1 MTTYQDLF
9 NNMDPTTID
18 PSTISQQDAL
28 ATLFPGIPSLNSNMI
43 DDWLADELCKS
54 GLIANSLDFLSGSD
68 KQQQDILA
76 MLPYSPPFSP
86 TTSIATSDSPKTP
99 CTVPLFPDIATVK
112 PAATVAILPKVAN
125 ILPRIAPRPTTAPVM
140 VKEEPAPILKRRL
153 TEVSPVVD
161 QDEIALK
168 RQKNTDAARR
178 SRLKKLVKMEHLEE
192 RVADLEADNHRLN
205 TRIAVLE
212 SEKAGLESKDI
223 SMEDRIRV
231 LEAQLAEAHKAL
243 TKV

>member
-1 MTTYQDLF
+1 MTAYQDLF

-18 PSTISQQDAL
+18 PSAISQQDAL

-68 KQQQDILA
+68 KQQQHILA
-76 MLPYSPPFSP
+76 TLPSPPFSP
-86 TTSIATSDSPKTP
+86 TNTATTDSSKTLSN
-99 CTVPLFPDIATVK
+99 VSLFPDITTVK
-112 PAATVAILPKVAN
+112 PTGTVAIQPKAVS
-125 ILPRIAPRPTTAPVM
+125 ILPRIAPRPTIAPIM
-140 VKEEPAPILKRRL
+140 VKEQPAPVLKRRL
-153 TEVSPVVD
+153 TEVAPVVD

-212 SEKAGLESKDI
+212 SEKAGLTSKDI
-223 SMEDRIRV
+223 SMENRIRV